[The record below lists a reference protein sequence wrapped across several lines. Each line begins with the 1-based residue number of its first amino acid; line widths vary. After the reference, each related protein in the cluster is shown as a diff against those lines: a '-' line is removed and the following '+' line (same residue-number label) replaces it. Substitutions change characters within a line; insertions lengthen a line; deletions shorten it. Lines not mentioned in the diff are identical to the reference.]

1 MGQWRE
7 KLCTGF
13 YNKKGKNIGYKRST
27 KMNSMVDGKE
37 RHIRYWKIKLGT
49 ALFSLKGEIV
59 FARKYYQVCYILY

>member
-1 MGQWRE
+1 
-7 KLCTGF
+7 
-13 YNKKGKNIGYKRST
+13 
-27 KMNSMVDGKE
+27 MNSMVDGKE